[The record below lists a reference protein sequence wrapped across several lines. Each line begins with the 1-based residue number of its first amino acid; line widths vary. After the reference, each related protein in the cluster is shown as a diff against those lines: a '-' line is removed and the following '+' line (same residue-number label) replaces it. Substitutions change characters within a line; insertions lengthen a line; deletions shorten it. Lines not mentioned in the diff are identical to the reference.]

1 MTLGTLPGC
10 AATPKPPSDPTFQV
24 QAGDYPAAFAAAK
37 DVLRAQGFALE
48 RVDSARGV
56 ITTRPRASSG
66 LATPWIDHAT
76 TPGDAVAG
84 VLHRERRLV
93 EVRFA
98 TDDASDLPADEKP
111 IVATVEVTVQRLGA
125 PGRKADAS
133 SIRLTSRW
141 TEGQSGSETRELAP
155 YSVIVERRDTPL
167 SVRIANAIRVKTGE
181 IESLPEPSVAPAAE

>member
-1 MTLGTLPGC
+1 MAVLAAVSGC
-10 AATPKPPSDPTFQV
+10 ASAPKPRPDPTFEV
-24 QAGDYPAAFAAAK
+24 QAGDYPRAFAAAK
-37 DVLRAQGFALE
+37 DVLRAEGFALE

-66 LATPWIDHAT
+66 LATPWLDHST

-98 TDDASDLPADEKP
+98 PDEASDLPADAKP
-111 IVATVEVTVQRLGA
+111 IIARVEVTVQRLGA
-125 PGRKADAS
+125 PGRRADAS
-133 SIRLTSRW
+133 SIRLTTRW

-155 YSVIVERRDTPL
+155 YSVMVERVDEPL
-167 SVRIANAIRVKTGE
+167 SVRIANAIRVK
-181 IESLPEPSVAPAAE
+181 AAAMEQVPPVSDE